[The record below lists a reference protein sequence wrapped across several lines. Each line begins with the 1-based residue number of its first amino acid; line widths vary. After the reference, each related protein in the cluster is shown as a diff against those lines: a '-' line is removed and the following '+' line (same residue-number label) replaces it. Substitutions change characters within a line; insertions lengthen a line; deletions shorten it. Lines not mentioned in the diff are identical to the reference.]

1 MTCGTVCGHLK
12 IILAFCNISYRGYN
26 PSLFEW
32 CCKSN
37 VCSVVSEEVHKY
49 HDSCRVRSRNH
60 WRGLGPDR
68 MRQDWGDSEEDS
80 QRWLT
85 PLFLTFKLEKL
96 QEHFFLSLFLFL
108 LLLFSFFSP
117 SFAGLGLVLT
127 LYWTNYSDSQRK
139 LLSGGHYLRW
149 FYLRDNFGYSVI
161 HCFFPFKPPPPFFF
175 SAFAVWFVAKLVT
188 DESVFLSMFKPS

>member
-108 LLLFSFFSP
+108 LLLFSFFFSP
-117 SFAGLGLVLT
+117 LFRRSWLGINALLDQLFWLT
-127 LYWTNYSDSQRK
+127 EEAVVWRSLPEMI
-139 LLSGGHYLRW
+139 L
-149 FYLRDNFGYSVI
+149 
-161 HCFFPFKPPPPFFF
+161 FKR
-175 SAFAVWFVAKLVT
+175 
-188 DESVFLSMFKPS
+188 